1 LTCLPGTVER
11 FEQRLREHARHSR
24 EHETGCLK
32 FDIFQSKEDPCVF
45 LLSEEYSDEDAWQSH
60 RSSEHVRR
68 FRADSA
74 DWVAQ
79 RQWWFWRTA
88 NEG

>member
-1 LTCLPGTVER
+1 MACLFFSESNNHITMTDTVIHTC
-11 FEQRLREHARHSR
+11 H
-24 EHETGCLK
+24 
-32 FDIFQSKEDPCVF
+32 FQSKEDPCVF